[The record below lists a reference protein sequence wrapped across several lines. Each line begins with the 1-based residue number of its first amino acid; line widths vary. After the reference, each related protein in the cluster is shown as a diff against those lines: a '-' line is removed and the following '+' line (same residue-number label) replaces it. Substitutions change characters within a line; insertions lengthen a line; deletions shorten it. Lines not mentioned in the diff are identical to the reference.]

1 MLRQEQILVILFV
14 IASSITFSFI
24 PEAFSQSYSATK
36 LVLDPFPSQAR
47 AGEIITFSGQ
57 LLTSDLEYFIT
68 DATINIK
75 DQDALDFDDYLVSTT
90 TDSSGMFSVSWRVEN
105 TDSGDRQFSALI
117 LDFYG
122 GFGGVTE
129 LNHLY
134 NIAESNTVEIYAEF
148 PGTNEFS
155 KSAIVKP
162 EAGSELRFA
171 SVK

>member
-1 MLRQEQILVILFV
+1 MLRKGYILAILFV

-24 PEAFSQSYSATK
+24 PEAFSQSYSATI

-75 DQDALDFDDYLVSTT
+75 DQDALDFDDYLVYTT

-105 TDSGDRQFSALI
+105 TDSG
-117 LDFYG
+117 
-122 GFGGVTE
+122 
-129 LNHLY
+129 
-134 NIAESNTVEIYAEF
+134 
-148 PGTNEFS
+148 
-155 KSAIVKP
+155 
-162 EAGSELRFA
+162 
-171 SVK
+171 